1 MLRSLNRSQ
10 RSSNFDAADNSCIL
24 KQRTGEVIEATE
36 PQDNMADSEQKQNVE
51 SAPITNNTLH
61 DALTAATALV
71 KLEEDDEEVDDD
83 DVFVNNTGGNSREAG
98 TEETIEDV
106 DSQSTSTPN
115 SP

>member
-10 RSSNFDAADNSCIL
+10 RSSNCDAADNSSIF
-24 KQRTGEVIEATE
+24 KRRTSEGLEATE
-36 PQDNMADSEQKQNVE
+36 PQDNIGDSEQKHNVE
-51 SAPITNNTLH
+51 SAPITNNTLQ
-61 DALTAATALV
+61 DALTAATALA

-83 DVFVNNTGGNSREAG
+83 DVCVNNTGGNSRQAG

-115 SP
+115 SS